1 MTRTVQDSGMPDGST
16 AVPDADTLST
26 SSRSDVAPD
35 ARDDVRPETPDELPA
50 DVVGLPFDAA
60 LDEFQRTVA
69 ALEAGGQPLE
79 EALALYE
86 RGVALHAHL
95 DRLLTNA
102 ELRIRRLVE
111 RAGSVETGEL
121 RDES

>member
-1 MTRTVQDSGMPDGST
+1 VTDDRTAT
-16 AVPDADTLST
+16 AEP
-26 SSRSDVAPD
+26 
-35 ARDDVRPETPDELPA
+35 PA
-50 DVVGLPFDAA
+50 IPQEIASLTFDAA
-60 LDEFQRTVA
+60 LDDFQRTVA

-95 DRLLTNA
+95 DRLLTDA

-111 RAGSVETGEL
+111 RAGGGVETGEL
-121 RDES
+121 RTDDPAG

>member
-1 MTRTVQDSGMPDGST
+1 MDV
-16 AVPDADTLST
+16 DAIPGPGPTGAAAT
-26 SSRSDVAPD
+26 IPPDVA
-35 ARDDVRPETPDELPA
+35 ALT
-50 DVVGLPFDAA
+50 FDAA

-79 EALALYE
+79 ESLVLYE

-95 DRLLTNA
+95 DRLLSDA

-111 RAGSVETGEL
+111 RAGGVETGDL
-121 RDES
+121 RDDVG